1 MVRFAI
7 QYYSDSSE
15 TTIIGTASTGPIENG
30 SITTP
35 PPGMVLGYWIVGSG
49 TTNPDYTIGDIVN
62 IGAGFVVPPP
72 VIYLNLYPFY
82 TTSSGGVSCFME
94 GTQISC
100 YLDDKECLVPIEQ
113 LEKGMLVKTVK
124 HGYKMIDSVGMSRI
138 YNPANQLRGKDRLYR
153 CPQEKYPELTEDL
166 YMTGS
171 HAILVK
177 NLTPQQKQESIELF
191 QKVYMTDG
199 HYRLMTC
206 MDKRAEP
213 LEEEG
218 LFNIWHLALESDDQ
232 YINYGV
238 YANGLLVETMCKWVM
253 HKRSGM
259 TIKD

>member
-1 MVRFAI
+1 
-7 QYYSDSSE
+7 
-15 TTIIGTASTGPIENG
+15 
-30 SITTP
+30 
-35 PPGMVLGYWIVGSG
+35 
-49 TTNPDYTIGDIVN
+49 
-62 IGAGFVVPPP
+62 
-72 VIYLNLYPFY
+72 
-82 TTSSGGVSCFME
+82 
-94 GTQISC
+94 
-100 YLDDKECLVPIEQ
+100 
-113 LEKGMLVKTVK
+113 MLVKTVK